1 MSRTVVFNELWLLS
15 ERDARARHLT
25 FNPEMNLLAGDN
37 GMGKSRVVKHL
48 VWALGCEPP
57 KRAAGDFDSN
67 TVAVVAL
74 TIGKTQRTF
83 VRQNRARAAFDRDG
97 RLILATASASRWNE
111 YFAEEFD
118 FPLKLQRHDDEGFG
132 LAGPSY
138 AMLPFYIDQDGG
150 WGVKWTNFTDLTQ
163 FTNWQAAVF
172 NSFSGVKPPAYVRD
186 QLLRDE
192 ASYKLRLAKAQV
204 RVQQTSYDRVVAM
217 LPPEST
223 VIDEALFAEQLKEI
237 AVKAQS
243 LKEEQGVVRADL
255 LMLAQERQQRTAELN
270 TALESERSLVEDL
283 AYLADFADDQQL
295 VCPTCSHVHTTS
307 FHARQTLA
315 VDAHE
320 IHEAAV
326 RLQSS
331 LEKLKFKEAELQ
343 SRLSAVAE
351 KLRNLNALINQKQNG
366 RSAAD
371 VIAAKSRDTLE
382 RAYRATKNEL
392 AAQVDT
398 LAAEKHAYEEAL
410 AKLTDKGR
418 EKRVKEFFGE
428 TFISVADALDVDKK
442 EIGKKLKIGE
452 RPPAASGSYMPRAVL
467 ATHLSLLATHVEYG
481 VGCKFPLVVD
491 TPQQSGQDPASLG
504 RMLDAILSS
513 RGGGQRMVA
522 TESIPQGWV
531 PPKGCK
537 VETFTEKR
545 NLLRESEFKASANA
559 VGALVRA
566 MRDTLAASD
575 QPEGADEGE
584 PAVPTDAEDNDDE

>member
-1 MSRTVVFNELWLLS
+1 MSQTVVFNALWLLS

-25 FNPEMNLLAGDN
+25 FNQEMNLLAGDN
-37 GMGKSRVVKHL
+37 GMGKSRVIKHL

-67 TVAVVAL
+67 TIAVVTV
-74 TIGKTQRTF
+74 TIGKKQRTF
-83 VRQNRARAAFDRDG
+83 VRQNRGRAAFDHDG
-97 RLILATASASRWNE
+97 KLILATASASQWNE
-111 YFAEEFD
+111 YFASEFD

-150 WGVKWTNFTDLTQ
+150 WNVKWANFTNLTQ
-163 FTNWQAAVF
+163 FTNWQTAVF

-192 ASYKLRLAKAQV
+192 ASYKLRLVKAQV
-204 RVQQTSYDRVVAM
+204 RVQQTSYERVVAM

-223 VIDEALFAEQLKEI
+223 VIDEALFAEQLKDI
-237 AVKAQS
+237 ALKAQT
-243 LKEEQGVVRADL
+243 LKEEQSIIRTEL
-255 LMLAQERQQRTAELN
+255 LWLAQERQQRTAELH
-270 TALESERSLVEDL
+270 TALEGEKSLVEDL
-283 AYLADFADDQQL
+283 AFLAEFPDDQQL

-326 RLQSS
+326 KLQSI
-331 LEKLKFKEAELQ
+331 LENLKLKESKLQ
-343 SRLSAVAE
+343 RSLTAVAE
-351 KLRNLNALINQKQNG
+351 NLRDLNALINQKQDG
-366 RSAAD
+366 GSAAD
-371 VIAAKSRDTLE
+371 VIAAKSRNTLE

-398 LAAEKHAYEEAL
+398 LAEEKHTYEEAL
-410 AKLTDKGR
+410 AKLTDKDR

-442 EIGKKLKIGE
+442 EIGKKLKIGA
-452 RPPAASGSYMPRAVL
+452 RPPAASGSYLPRAVL
-467 ATHLSLLATHVEYG
+467 ATHLALLATHSKYG
-481 VGCKFPLVVD
+481 VGCKFPFIVD

-504 RMLDAILSS
+504 RMLDAILVSS
-513 RGGGQRMVA
+513 GSGQRLVA
-522 TESIPQGWV
+522 TESIPEGWQ

-537 VETFTEKR
+537 VLKFTEKR
-545 NLLRESEFKASANA
+545 NLLREAEFKESADA
-559 VGALVRA
+559 VGALVME
-566 MRDTLAASD
+566 MRIALTASD
-575 QPEGADEGE
+575 QTAAADEGE
-584 PAVPTDAEDNDDE
+584 PVSPVDAEDDEE

>member
-1 MSRTVVFNELWLLS
+1 MSRTVVFNALWLLS

-25 FNPEMNLLAGDN
+25 FNPEMNLIAGDN
-37 GMGKSRVVKHL
+37 GMGKSRVIKHI

-67 TVAVVAL
+67 TIAVVAL
-74 TIGKTQRTF
+74 TIGQTQRIF
-83 VRQNRARAAFDRDG
+83 LRQNRGRAAFDRDG
-97 RLILATASASRWNE
+97 KLILATASASRWNE

-132 LAGPSY
+132 VAGPSY

-163 FTNWQAAVF
+163 FTNWQTAVF

-204 RVQQTSYDRVVAM
+204 RVQQTSYERVVAM
-217 LPPEST
+217 LPPESII
-223 VIDEALFAEQLKEI
+223 IDEALFAEQLKEI
-237 AVKAQS
+237 AVKAQT
-243 LKEEQGVVRADL
+243 LKEEQGVVRAE
-255 LMLAQERQQRTAELN
+255 LMLIAQERQQRTAELH
-270 TALESERSLVEDL
+270 TALGSEKSLVEDL
-283 AYLADFADDQQL
+283 AYLADFPDNQQL
-295 VCPTCSHVHTTS
+295 VCPTCSHVHITS

-326 RLQSS
+326 KLQSI
-331 LEKLKFKEAELQ
+331 LENLRLKESELQ
-343 SRLSAVAE
+343 RRLSAVAE
-351 KLRNLNALINQKQNG
+351 KLRDLNASINKKHGGN
-366 RSAAD
+366 SAAD
-371 VIAAKSRDTLE
+371 LIAAKSRDTLE

-392 AAQVDT
+392 SAQVDT
-398 LAAEKHAYEEAL
+398 LSEEKQTYEEAL

-428 TFISVADALDVDKK
+428 TFISVADALDVDKR

-467 ATHLSLLATHVEYG
+467 ATHLALLATHAEYG
-481 VGCKFPLVVD
+481 VGCQFPFVVD
-491 TPQQSGQDPASLG
+491 TPQQSGQDPVSLG
-504 RMLDAILSS
+504 RMLDAILTSS
-513 RGGGQRMVA
+513 GSGQRMVA
-522 TESIPQGWV
+522 TESIPEGWQ
-531 PPKGCK
+531 PPKDCK
-537 VETFTEKR
+537 VMRFTEKR
-545 NLLRESEFKASANA
+545 NLLREAEFKEAADA
-559 VGALVRA
+559 VGAFVKA
-566 MRDTLAASD
+566 MREALAGSD
-575 QPEGADEGE
+575 QTAGADERERSG
-584 PAVPTDAEDNDDE
+584 PAVLEDDDEE

>member
-1 MSRTVVFNELWLLS
+1 MSRTVVFNALWLLS

-25 FNPEMNLLAGDN
+25 FNPTTNLLAGDN
-37 GMGKSRVVKHL
+37 GMGKSRVIKHL

-67 TVAVVAL
+67 TIAVVAV
-74 TIGKTQRTF
+74 TIGKVQRTF
-83 VRQNRARAAFDRDG
+83 VRQKRGRAVFDRDG
-97 RLILATASASRWNE
+97 KLILATASASRWNE
-111 YFAEEFD
+111 YFAEEFE
-118 FPLKLQRHDDEGFG
+118 FPLKLQRHDDEGFD

-163 FTNWQAAVF
+163 FTNWKTAVF
-172 NSFSGVKPPAYVRD
+172 NSFSGVKPPAYVRN

-192 ASYKLRLAKAQV
+192 ASYKLRQAKAQV
-204 RVQQTSYDRVVAM
+204 RVQETSYERVVAM

-237 AVKAQS
+237 AVKAQT
-243 LKEEQGVVRADL
+243 LKQEQGIVRAEL
-255 LMLAQERQQRTAELN
+255 MMLAQERQQRTSELH
-270 TALESERSLVEDL
+270 TALESEKSLVEDI
-283 AYLADFADDQQL
+283 AYLANFSDNQEL

-307 FHARQTLA
+307 FRARQTLA

-326 RLQSS
+326 KLQSI
-331 LEKLKFKEAELQ
+331 LENLKLKEAELQ
-343 SRLSAVAE
+343 RRLSAVAE
-351 KLRNLNALINQKQNG
+351 NLRDLNASLNVKQDG
-366 RSAAD
+366 GGVAD

-398 LAAEKHAYEEAL
+398 LAEEKQTYEEEL
-410 AKLTDKGR
+410 AKLTEKGR
-418 EKRVKEFFGE
+418 EKRIKEFFE
-428 TFISVADALDVDKK
+428 EAFISAADVLDVDKR

-467 ATHLSLLATHVEYG
+467 ATHLALLATRAEYG
-481 VGCKFPLVVD
+481 VGCEFPFIVD

-504 RMLDAILSS
+504 RMLDAILVSS
-513 RGGGQRMVA
+513 GSGQRMVA
-522 TESIPQGWV
+522 TESIPEGWE
-531 PPKGCK
+531 PPKDCK
-537 VETFTEKR
+537 VMRFTEKR
-545 NLLRESEFKASANA
+545 NLLREAEFKESAEA
-559 VGALVRA
+559 VGTLVKA
-566 MRDTLAASD
+566 MRDALVASD
-575 QPEGADEGE
+575 ETAGTDESESTG
-584 PAVPTDAEDNDDE
+584 PTEAEDDEDE

>member
-1 MSRTVVFNELWLLS
+1 MSRTVVFNALWLLS

-37 GMGKSRVVKHL
+37 GMGKSRVIKHL

-67 TVAVVAL
+67 TIAVVAL

-83 VRQNRARAAFDRDG
+83 VRQNRGRAAFDRDG
-97 RLILATASASRWNE
+97 KLILATASASRWNE

-163 FTNWQAAVF
+163 FTNWQTAVF

-192 ASYKLRLAKAQV
+192 VSYKLRLTKAQV
-204 RVQQTSYDRVVAM
+204 RVQRASYDRVVAM

-237 AVKAQS
+237 AVKAQT
-243 LKEEQGVVRADL
+243 LKEEQGVVRAE
-255 LMLAQERQQRTAELN
+255 LMLLAQERQHRTAELH
-270 TALESERSLVEDL
+270 TALESEKSLVEDL
-283 AYLADFADDQQL
+283 AYLADFPDNQQL

-326 RLQSS
+326 KLQSS
-331 LEKLKFKEAELQ
+331 LEKLKLKESELQ
-343 SRLSAVAE
+343 RRLSAVAE
-351 KLRNLNALINQKQNG
+351 KLRDLNASINQKQDG

-371 VIAAKSRDTLE
+371 VIAAKSRETLE
-382 RAYRATKNEL
+382 RAYRATNSEL

-398 LAAEKHAYEEAL
+398 FAEEKKTYEEAL

-418 EKRVKEFFGE
+418 WTK
-428 TFISVADALDVDKK
+428 
-442 EIGKKLKIGE
+442 
-452 RPPAASGSYMPRAVL
+452 P
-467 ATHLSLLATHVEYG
+467 LS
-481 VGCKFPLVVD
+481 
-491 TPQQSGQDPASLG
+491 
-504 RMLDAILSS
+504 R
-513 RGGGQRMVA
+513 
-522 TESIPQGWV
+522 
-531 PPKGCK
+531 
-537 VETFTEKR
+537 
-545 NLLRESEFKASANA
+545 
-559 VGALVRA
+559 
-566 MRDTLAASD
+566 
-575 QPEGADEGE
+575 
-584 PAVPTDAEDNDDE
+584 

>member
-1 MSRTVVFNELWLLS
+1 MSRTVVFNALWLLS

-25 FNPEMNLLAGDN
+25 FSPEMNLLAGDN
-37 GMGKSRVVKHL
+37 GMGKSRVIKHL

-57 KRAAGDFDSN
+57 KRAAGDFDTN
-67 TVAVVAL
+67 TIAVVAV
-74 TIGKTQRTF
+74 TIGKVQRTF
-83 VRQNRARAAFDRDG
+83 VRQNRGRAAFDSDG
-97 RLILATASASRWNE
+97 RLILATASASQWND
-111 YFAEEFD
+111 YFAREFD

-150 WGVKWTNFTDLTQ
+150 WGVKWTNFTNLTQ
-163 FTNWQAAVF
+163 FTNWKTAVF
-172 NSFSGVKPPAYVRD
+172 NSFSGVKPPAYVRN

-204 RVQQTSYDRVVAM
+204 RVQQASYERVVAM

-237 AVKAQS
+237 AVKAQT
-243 LKEEQGVVRADL
+243 LKQEQWSVRAE
-255 LMLAQERQQRTAELN
+255 LMQLAQERQQRTAELH
-270 TALESERSLVEDL
+270 TALENEKSLVEDL
-283 AYLADFADDQQL
+283 AYLADFPDNQEL

-326 RLQSS
+326 KLQSI
-331 LEKLKFKEAELQ
+331 LEKLQLKEVELQ
-343 SRLSAVAE
+343 RRLTAVAE
-351 KLRNLNALINQKQNG
+351 MLRDLNASINVKQDG
-366 RSAAD
+366 DGVVD

-398 LAAEKHAYEEAL
+398 LAEEKQSYEEEL
-410 AKLTDKGR
+410 AKLTEKGR
-418 EKRVKEFFGE
+418 EKRVKEFFAE
-428 TFISVADALDVDKK
+428 TFISTADSLDVDKK
-442 EIGKKLKIGE
+442 EIERKLKIGE

-467 ATHLSLLATHVEYG
+467 ATHLTLLATHSEYG
-481 VGCKFPLVVD
+481 VGCRFPFIVD

-504 RMLDAILSS
+504 RMLDAILVSS
-513 RGGGQRMVA
+513 RSGQRMVA
-522 TESIPQGWV
+522 TESIPEGWK
-531 PPKGCK
+531 PPKDCK
-537 VETFTEKR
+537 VIRFTEKR
-545 NLLRESEFKASANA
+545 NLLREGEFKESAVA
-559 VGALVRA
+559 VGALVKA
-566 MRDTLAASD
+566 MRDALAASE
-575 QPEGADEGE
+575 QTAVANESEPIGPADS
-584 PAVPTDAEDNDDE
+584 EDEEE

>member
-1 MSRTVVFNELWLLS
+1 MSRTVVFNALWLLS

-25 FNPEMNLLAGDN
+25 FNPTTNLFAGDN
-37 GMGKSRVVKHL
+37 GMGKSRVIKHL

-67 TVAVVAL
+67 TIAVVAV
-74 TIGKTQRTF
+74 TIGKVQRTF
-83 VRQNRARAAFDRDG
+83 VRQKRGRAVFDRDG
-97 RLILATASASRWNE
+97 KLILATASASRWNE
-111 YFAEEFD
+111 YFAEEFE

-163 FTNWQAAVF
+163 FTNWKTAVF
-172 NSFSGVKPPAYVRD
+172 NSFSGVKPPAYVRN

-192 ASYKLRLAKAQV
+192 ASYKLRQAKAQV
-204 RVQQTSYDRVVAM
+204 RVQETSYERVVAM

-237 AVKAQS
+237 AVKAQT
-243 LKEEQGVVRADL
+243 LKKEQGIVRAEL
-255 LMLAQERQQRTAELN
+255 MMLAQERQQRTSELH
-270 TALESERSLVEDL
+270 TALESEKSLVEDI
-283 AYLADFADDQQL
+283 AYLADFSDNQEL

-307 FHARQTLA
+307 FCARQTLA

-326 RLQSS
+326 KLQSI
-331 LEKLKFKEAELQ
+331 LENLKLKEAELQ
-343 SRLSAVAE
+343 RRLSAVAE
-351 KLRNLNALINQKQNG
+351 NLRDLSASLNVKQDG
-366 RSAAD
+366 GGVAD

-382 RAYRATKNEL
+382 RAYRATKNDL

-398 LAAEKHAYEEAL
+398 LAEEKQTYEEEL
-410 AKLTDKGR
+410 AKLTEKGR
-418 EKRVKEFFGE
+418 EKRIKEFFE
-428 TFISVADALDVDKK
+428 EAFISAADVLDVDKR

-467 ATHLSLLATHVEYG
+467 ATHLALLATRSEYG
-481 VGCKFPLVVD
+481 VGCEFPFIVD

-504 RMLDAILSS
+504 RMLDAILVSS
-513 RGGGQRMVA
+513 GSGQRMVA
-522 TESIPQGWV
+522 TESIPEGWE
-531 PPKGCK
+531 PPKDCK
-537 VETFTEKR
+537 VMRFTEKR
-545 NLLRESEFKASANA
+545 NLLREAEFKESAEA
-559 VGALVRA
+559 VGTLVKA
-566 MRDTLAASD
+566 MRDALVASD
-575 QPEGADEGE
+575 ETAGTDESESTG
-584 PAVPTDAEDNDDE
+584 PTEAEDDEDE

>member
-37 GMGKSRVVKHL
+37 GMGKSRVIKHL

-67 TVAVVAL
+67 TIAVVAV
-74 TIGKTQRTF
+74 TIGKVQRTF
-83 VRQNRARAAFDRDG
+83 VRQNRGRAAFNRDG
-97 RLILATASASRWNE
+97 ELIFATASASRWNE

-163 FTNWQAAVF
+163 FTNWKTAVF

-192 ASYKLRLAKAQV
+192 ASYKLSLAKAQV
-204 RVQQTSYDRVVAM
+204 RVQQTSYERVVAM

-223 VIDEALFAEQLKEI
+223 VFDEALFAEQLKEI
-237 AVKAQS
+237 AVKAQT
-243 LKEEQGVVRADL
+243 LKQEQGIVRVE
-255 LMLAQERQQRTAELN
+255 LMLLAQERQQRTAELH
-270 TALESERSLVEDL
+270 TALESEKSLVEDL
-283 AYLADFADDQQL
+283 AYLADFPDNQQL
-295 VCPTCSHVHTTS
+295 VCPTCSHVHISS

-326 RLQSS
+326 KLQTV
-331 LEKLKFKEAELQ
+331 LEKLKLKESELQ
-343 SRLSAVAE
+343 RRLSAVA
-351 KLRNLNALINQKQNG
+351 KRLRDLNVSLNQKQDG
-366 RSAAD
+366 GSAAD

-382 RAYRATKNEL
+382 LAYRATKNEL

-398 LAAEKHAYEEAL
+398 LAEDKQSYEEAL

-467 ATHLSLLATHVEYG
+467 ATHLALLATHSEYG
-481 VGCKFPLVVD
+481 VGCKFPFVVD

-504 RMLDAILSS
+504 RMLDAILVSPGS
-513 RGGGQRMVA
+513 GQRMVA
-522 TESIPQGWV
+522 TESIPQGWE
-531 PPKGCK
+531 PPKDCK
-537 VETFTEKR
+537 VMRFSEKR
-545 NLLRESEFKASANA
+545 NLLREREFKESADA
-559 VGALVRA
+559 VGALVKA
-566 MRDTLAASD
+566 MRDALAASD
-575 QPEGADEGE
+575 QTAGADESE
-584 PAVPTDAEDNDDE
+584 PAGPADAEDDDEE

>member
-1 MSRTVVFNELWLLS
+1 MTRTVAFSALWLLS
-15 ERDARARHLT
+15 ERDAQARHLT

-37 GMGKSRVVKHL
+37 GMGKSRIIKHL

-67 TVAVVAL
+67 TIAVVAL

-83 VRQNRARAAFDRDG
+83 VRQNRGRAAFDPDG
-97 RLILATASASRWNE
+97 KLILATASASRWNE

-163 FTNWQAAVF
+163 FTNWKTAVF

-204 RVQQTSYDRVVAM
+204 RVQRVSYDRVVAM

-237 AVKAQS
+237 AVKAQT
-243 LKEEQGVVRADL
+243 LKEEQGVVRAE
-255 LMLAQERQQRTAELN
+255 LMLLAQERQQRIAELH
-270 TALESERSLVEDL
+270 TALDSERSLVEDL
-283 AYLADFADDQQL
+283 AYLAEFPDKQPL

-326 RLQSS
+326 KLQGT
-331 LEKLKFKEAELQ
+331 LEKLKLKETELQ
-343 SRLSAVAE
+343 RRLFAVAE
-351 KLRNLNALINQKQNG
+351 KLRDLNASINQKQDG
-366 RSAAD
+366 RSAGD
-371 VIAAKSRDTLE
+371 VIAAKSRETLE
-382 RAYRATKNEL
+382 RAYRATNNEL

-398 LAAEKHAYEEAL
+398 FAEEKETYEEAL

-428 TFISVADALDVDKK
+428 TFTSVADALDVDKK

-467 ATHLSLLATHVEYG
+467 ATHLALLATHSEYG
-481 VGCKFPLVVD
+481 VGCKFPFVVD

-504 RMLDAILSS
+504 RMLDAILVTSGS
-513 RGGGQRMVA
+513 GQRLVA
-522 TESIPQGWV
+522 TESIPEGWL
-531 PPKGCK
+531 PPKDCK
-537 VETFTEKR
+537 VMRFTEKR
-545 NLLRESEFKASANA
+545 NLLREAEFKEGADA
-559 VGALVRA
+559 VGAFVKA
-566 MRDTLAASD
+566 MRDALASSD
-575 QPEGADEGE
+575 QTAGADESEAAG
-584 PAVPTDAEDNDDE
+584 PADAEDDDEE